1 MGQCDICVATKMYFS
16 ALFIRNAGFWRIH
29 AVLVWHKWT
38 LATFLGILKTNAGF
52 CQEEMEGR
60 LSMRILGACVFKK
73 AKPPWDP
80 VFSWAA
86 SKTVYIFPFLL
97 RMMVQITSAW
107 IISHGLDCFGRSLDG
122 WNHPILTWI
131 MVQLTHIF
139 DMCWNHCF
147 PRRSIKYSQSPRKTY
162 QTQYIPTLVVLYLVI
177 LGYTWLIFLLF
188 LGNCHLGLWRRL
200 LQWNLLSARWSDT
213 SDKVLSSKFTGAQ
226 TGTLGDETCG
236 ADPWCIL
243 YYLLLFLLG
252 IPVRLIQWHICTYI
266 MYNKDTIVQIMQI
279 MTQVWLGLGF
289 HFDFRFVCQNHVT
302 ITHYIFGSDGCVCFY
317 RDFLFVGQLFW
328 FCKIPKRDIRPK
340 KTSRRK
346 WVPEIQRIQRD
357 SKMFWETLNLFPPD
371 PSWLWWV
378 DARDAHELFVAT
390 RQ

>member
-1 MGQCDICVATKMYFS
+1 MGQCDICVATKMYLP
-16 ALFIRNAGFWRIH
+16 ALFISNAGFWRIH
-29 AVLVWHKWT
+29 AVLVWHMWT

-60 LSMRILGACVFKK
+60 LSMRMLGACVFKQ
-73 AKPPWDP
+73 AKQPWGP

-86 SKTVYIFPFLL
+86 SKTMYLFPFLL
-97 RMMVQITSAW
+97 RMMVQITSDG
-107 IISHGLDCFGRSLDG
+107 IISHVLDCFGRSLGG

-162 QTQYIPTLVVLYLVI
+162 QTQYIPNLVGLYLVI

-188 LGNCHLGLWRRL
+188 LGDCHLGLWRRL

-213 SDKVLSSKFTGAQ
+213 SDKVLSSKFVGAQ

-243 YYLLLFLLG
+243 YYFLLG
-252 IPVRLIQWHICTYI
+252 IPVRLIHWHICLYI
-266 MYNKDTIVQIMQI
+266 CTCIIRTPFCRLCI
-279 MTQVWLGLGF
+279 SWLKSDFGWVSF
-289 HFDFRFVCQNHVT
+289 FIFDLFAKSMSQSHIIFSEVMVAFVS
-302 ITHYIFGSDGCVCFY
+302 IEI
-317 RDFLFVGQLFW
+317 FLFVGQLFW
-328 FCKIPKRDIRPK
+328 FCKISKR
-340 KTSRRK
+340 
-346 WVPEIQRIQRD
+346 
-357 SKMFWETLNLFPPD
+357 TLGQKNK
-371 PSWLWWV
+371 
-378 DARDAHELFVAT
+378 
-390 RQ
+390 